1 MNNETIKAA
10 WKGIQERLKT
20 SDFVVFHTETIDS
33 QVEWSGDDWSAFIN
47 AAEASGSRLL
57 YVSTYE
63 FSRNEIDG
71 ISEQLEGEASPVLVS
86 ALRAARANLGH
97 VCRVELGF
105 AYAGVIHRWTGET
118 DWLPELDELDIERG
132 DSIRGRYGREH
143 DAAVDLEAARLAP
156 QIEQWVELIS
166 QDASYV
172 GASNQA
178 TRRRRAEELV
188 SELHAWI
195 SGGQGGDPQAQAR
208 WRAAYDVL
216 DRAELKLTE
225 VKNQRLATAKAASK
239 ELSEALLRD
248 PNFSAARSA
257 ALRVRLAGEFV
268 EHHLG
273 FRSADVRD
281 RILSIIRERS

>member
-1 MNNETIKAA
+1 MNSETIKAA

-63 FSRNEIDG
+63 FSRDEIDG
-71 ISEQLEGEASPVLVS
+71 ISEQLEAEASPVLVS
-86 ALRAARANLGH
+86 ALGAARANLGH

-105 AYAGVIHRWTGET
+105 AYAGVIHRSTGEA
-118 DWLPELDELDIERG
+118 DWLPELDELDRERG

-143 DAAVDLEAARLAP
+143 EAAVDLEAARLAP

-166 QDASYV
+166 QDATYV

-188 SELHAWI
+188 PEVRAWS
-195 SGGQGGDPQAQAR
+195 SGGQGGDPETQAR

-216 DRAELKLTE
+216 SRAELKLTE
-225 VKNQRLATAKAASK
+225 LKNQRLASAKAAAK
-239 ELSEALLRD
+239 ELSEALLKD

-257 ALRVRLAGEFV
+257 ALRDRLAGEFV